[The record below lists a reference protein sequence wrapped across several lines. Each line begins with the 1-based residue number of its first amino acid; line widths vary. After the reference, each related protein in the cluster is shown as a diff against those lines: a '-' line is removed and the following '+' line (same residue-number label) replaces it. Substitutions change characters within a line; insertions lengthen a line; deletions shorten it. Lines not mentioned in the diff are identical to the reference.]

1 VIMIS
6 FDKDRF
12 SLAAGSFLACFGL
25 TGKIPLNEEAL
36 RQIYRAFSNLP
47 YENLSKIIRKHN
59 FLAEGVSSLRTP
71 EEVLEGFLAQRL
83 GGTCFSLTQCLYSLL
98 GFCGFAAYRV
108 LGDMRHGTDIHCAVI
123 ADLGQEKYLC
133 DAGYL
138 LPEPLPLSP
147 YDRSELRGS
156 LYTYILE
163 ADSGNP
169 RVHHL
174 YTRSPGSSELKWRYR
189 IRDHAVTDSE
199 FEHRWQLS
207 FHDTMMNQIVLTRNL
222 EKGQV
227 YIHKHHLRLNLSDRK
242 QNINIRSSMAEKVKE
257 LFGIDSRI
265 VEKSLISLEEERT
278 ILTRHQ

>member
-1 VIMIS
+1 MIS

-59 FLAEGVSSLRTP
+59 SLAEGVSSLRTP

-98 GFCGFAAYRV
+98 GFCGFTAYRV
-108 LGDMRHGTDIHCAVI
+108 LGDIRHGTDIHCAVI
-123 ADLGQEKYLC
+123 ADLGEKKYLC

-138 LPEPLPLSP
+138 LPEPLLLAQ
-147 YDRSELRGS
+147 YDRSVLRGS

-163 ADSGNP
+163 ADTGSTG
-169 RVHHL
+169 VYHL
-174 YTRSPGSSELKWRYR
+174 YTRSPGSLELKWRYR
-189 IRDHAVTDSE
+189 IRDRGVTDSE
-199 FEHRWQLS
+199 FERRWQLS
-207 FHDTMMNQIVLTRNL
+207 FHDTMMSQIVLTRNL
-222 EKGQV
+222 KEGQV
-227 YIHKHHLRLNLSDRK
+227 YIHKHHLRLNLPGRK
-242 QNINIRSSMAEKVKE
+242 QNLNIRYSIAEKIKE
-257 LFGIDSRI
+257 LFDIDPQFL
-265 VEKSLISLEEERT
+265 EKALTSLEEERT
-278 ILTRHQ
+278 ILTRRQ